1 MEGWYWDIDSQT
13 RLDRQLVG
21 QKGRDVMRAGTH
33 QSESVALFMF
43 CLICCCTSHMTCD
56 LRLPHQ
62 SHERRIYTHTRADIF
77 FLSWQFFFVCV
88 LCPADEREDVQ
99 KKTFTKWVNSQLTK
113 VRYHYFI
120 KSSLWSRAEHF
131 HLAVILTSRHEPG
144 FQLNVKGI
152 FWKVTVKRQ
161 RKNAN

>member
-1 MEGWYWDIDSQT
+1 MEGWYWDRDSQT

-56 LRLPHQ
+56 LRLLHQ
-62 SHERRIYTHTRADIF
+62 SHETCAQVFCSFPDSIF
-77 FLSWQFFFVCV
+77 FSCV

-120 KSSLWSRAEHF
+120 KSSLWSHAEHF
-131 HLAVILTSRHEPG
+131 HFAVILTSRHEPG
-144 FQLNVKGI
+144 FHLNVKGI
-152 FWKVTVKRQ
+152 LWKVAIKQ
-161 RKNAN
+161 RRNAN